1 MCNYAKADKVLND
14 NFSHCDHWHYSS
26 GDRTVTMFSK
36 IINDLVK
43 DVEGAS
49 LSEKLLG
56 APAHKFYVTPKD
68 TCTSVIGV

>member
-1 MCNYAKADKVLND
+1 
-14 NFSHCDHWHYSS
+14 
-26 GDRTVTMFSK
+26 MFSE

-68 TCTSVIGV
+68 MYLRDRSMISVALGLYLEILIYSI